1 MTKKAPKKFFISVFI
16 NCPFDEEYKS
26 LLRPMLFTV
35 VYAGL
40 VPRLASEKSDS
51 LEHRLEKIVRLI
63 KECKYSI
70 HDLSRLKAARANEF
84 FRINMPFELGIDYGC
99 RRIANNYLSKKRSLI
114 FESRRYDI
122 QKAFSDLNGV
132 DIKSHNNNPAQAV
145 QALQHWLI
153 ETVGL
158 SHVDSPSVI
167 WDNFTDFHYNLYRR
181 RQAHGYTKND
191 LKMMPVP
198 QYIRFITQW
207 IASYRSNVTEKRLQ
221 EHVG

>member
-1 MTKKAPKKFFISVFI
+1 MEKKAPKNFSVSVFI

-26 LLRPMLFTV
+26 LLRPMLFTL

-40 VPRLASEKSDS
+40 LPRLAAEKSDS
-51 LEHRLEKIVRLI
+51 LEQRIEKIVRLI

-70 HDLSRLKAARANEF
+70 HDLSRLKAAKAKEF
-84 FRINMPFELGIDYGC
+84 FRMNMPFELGIDYGC
-99 RRIANNYLSKKRSLI
+99 RRIAQNYLSKKRSLVL
-114 FESRRYDI
+114 ETRRYDV
-122 QKAFSDLNGV
+122 QKALSDLNGV
-132 DIKSHNNNPAQAV
+132 DIKSHNNNPARAV

-158 SHVDSPSVI
+158 TDLDSPAVI
-167 WDNFTDFHYNLYRR
+167 WENFTEFRSDFYQRHTA
-181 RQAHGYTKND
+181 QGYSKND

-207 IASYRSNVTEKRLQ
+207 VDSKPR
-221 EHVG
+221 